1 MGGKPTLSCFPWFS
15 WLIYFSAAMSDPFYM
30 DAEIRPNRSLSERGF
45 IVLIAVVTAA
55 NVASAAVFVAMGAM
69 FVPIFLGIDLLAVIV
84 AFLVSFQAAK
94 RVERVQVTS
103 RDVRVTQETPRA
115 SYLVWES
122 PTAFTR
128 VQVERDDG
136 RTVGLKLAL
145 SGREVAVAAALSPRE
160 RAEFAKALERAIW
173 QAKRERA

>member
-1 MGGKPTLSCFPWFS
+1 MPG
-15 WLIYFSAAMSDPFYM
+15 PFYM

-45 IVLIAVVTAA
+45 IVLIAVVTLA
-55 NVASAAVFVAMGAM
+55 NCVSAAVFVAMGAT
-69 FVPIFLGIDLLAVIV
+69 FVPIFLGVDLLAVFV
-84 AFLVSFQAAK
+84 AFMVSFRAGR

-103 RDVRVTQETPRA
+103 RDVRVVQETPK
-115 SYLVWES
+115 SSEVVWES

-128 VQVERDDG
+128 VQVEKEEG

-160 RAEFAKALERAIW
+160 RAEFAQALERAIW
-173 QAKRERA
+173 RARRERT